1 VPQQASITLLD
12 ARARA
17 LAGEDTLLYRYAPLA
32 AHALAPRAAL
42 TSGGGVLTV
51 AGAGFAPPGA
61 RPCEAR
67 CRFGGS
73 TEVPAVVASPREL
86 RCVIPPLPTPE
97 LDAAGPPPS
106 Y

>member
-1 VPQQASITLLD
+1 MPQQASITLLD

-51 AGAGFAPPGA
+51 AGAGFAPAELGA
-61 RPCEAR
+61 GFA
-67 CRFGGS
+67 S
-73 TEVPAVVASPREL
+73 AVAVRWLGTWTGAL
-86 RCVIPPLPTPE
+86 
-97 LDAAGPPPS
+97 A
-106 Y
+106 